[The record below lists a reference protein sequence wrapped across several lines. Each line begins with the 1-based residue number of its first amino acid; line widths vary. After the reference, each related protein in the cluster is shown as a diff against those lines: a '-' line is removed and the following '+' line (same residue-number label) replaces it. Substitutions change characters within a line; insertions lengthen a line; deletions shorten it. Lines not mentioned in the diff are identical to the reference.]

1 MYYVRRVLNDWSDGE
16 ALKILQS
23 VRAAC
28 APDSKVLVAEYL
40 RPELPSIHTS
50 TVDMF
55 IMNIGGK
62 VRSEK
67 MFRELAEKAGLKV
80 TSVSKHKKTESGVVE
95 MVPI

>member
-1 MYYVRRVLNDWSDGE
+1 MLNDWSDYE
-16 ALKILQS
+16 ALQILKN

-28 APDSKVLVAEYL
+28 ANDSKVLIAEYL
-40 RPELPSIHTS
+40 RPENPAIYTS

-67 MFRELAEKAGLKV
+67 MFRELAEKAGLRIN
-80 TSVSKHKKTESGVVE
+80 SISKHAKTDSAVIE
-95 MVPI
+95 MVPN